1 MIDNII
7 GKIKHKGENFVVIT
21 NNGIGFRIYTSEYSL
36 SQLSIGENAELY
48 TELVVR
54 EDDMSLYGFVT
65 DTERSVYNLLTTVS
79 RIGPRVA
86 IGILS
91 GLSMESIIS
100 AIKNSDVTTMTKA
113 PGVGKKT
120 AERIILELKDKVD
133 EIDIEHVDISVSP
146 IHEAQ
151 SALEHLGYSSF
162 EVLDLLKE
170 NYEEGM
176 DVEELI
182 RLTLRKIG

>member
-1 MIDNII
+1 MIDTII
-7 GKIKHKGENFVVIT
+7 GKIKHKDSNYVILS
-21 NNGIGFRIYTSEYSL
+21 NNGIGYRIYTSNFSM
-36 SQLSIGENAELY
+36 SQLELNETEEMY

-54 EDDMSLYGFVT
+54 EDDMSLYGFTT
-65 DTERSVYNLLTTVS
+65 DTERQVYNLLTTVS

-91 GLSMESIIS
+91 GMTMESIVT
-100 AIKNSDVTTMTKA
+100 AIKTEDVAMLTTA

-133 EIDIEHVDISVSP
+133 NIEIQDVDISVSP

-151 SALEHLGYSSF
+151 SALEHLGYSSY
-162 EVLDLLKE
+162 EVLDILKE
-170 NYEEGM
+170 IYEEDM
-176 DVEELI
+176 SVEELI
-182 RLTLRKIG
+182 RLTLRQIG